1 MNRKNLPILLM
12 LTAGAITCIITYIMD
27 HAMIMKLV
35 SLFLVMV
42 LFYFLGSILKW
53 TLDAFDRQNTE
64 KEEKE
69 KMEAEGGAES
79 GSEADNGDGE
89 RKSAED
95 SRGTGK

>member
-27 HAMIMKLV
+27 YEMIMKLL
-35 SLFLVMV
+35 SLFLVMI

-53 TLDAFDRQNTE
+53 TLDAFDRQNAE

-69 KMEAEGGAES
+69 KKEAEEAES
-79 GSEADNGDGE
+79 GSGTDDGE
-89 RKSAED
+89 KAAED
-95 SRGTGK
+95 SGETDKH